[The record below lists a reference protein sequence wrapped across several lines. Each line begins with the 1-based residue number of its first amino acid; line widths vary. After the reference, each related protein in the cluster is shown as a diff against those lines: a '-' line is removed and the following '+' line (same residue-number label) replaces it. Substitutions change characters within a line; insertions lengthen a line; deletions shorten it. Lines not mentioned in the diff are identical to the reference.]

1 MNNIDLS
8 GVESS
13 LDAIANSQG
22 NINSASSFL
31 IAVLTSIV
39 TFIACEL
46 LKYFLFEP
54 HIRYKKVK
62 EKTAYCIRLYYPYYS
77 KPMKITTDNEHTHQA
92 QNYIMAQEEIRRC
105 ATELMSFADLLP
117 NKYLCVVPKK
127 QELYAASNRLSV
139 LSLKTIDSVWK
150 RLENQEKLY
159 WDLYG
164 DEPVDV
170 LVSNIKKS
178 LKISSCNIE
187 EK

>member
-1 MNNIDLS
+1 
-8 GVESS
+8 
-13 LDAIANSQG
+13 
-22 NINSASSFL
+22 
-31 IAVLTSIV
+31 
-39 TFIACEL
+39 
-46 LKYFLFEP
+46 
-54 HIRYKKVK
+54 
-62 EKTAYCIRLYYPYYS
+62 
-77 KPMKITTDNEHTHQA
+77 MKITTDNEHTHQA

-105 ATELMSFADLLP
+105 ASELMSFADLLP

>member
-62 EKTAYCIRLYYPYYS
+62 EKTAYCIRPCLKNRGNCS
-77 KPMKITTDNEHTHQA
+77 NQ
-92 QNYIMAQEEIRRC
+92 QEGNGGKVKER
-105 ATELMSFADLLP
+105 
-117 NKYLCVVPKK
+117 
-127 QELYAASNRLSV
+127 QE
-139 LSLKTIDSVWK
+139 
-150 RLENQEKLY
+150 
-159 WDLYG
+159 
-164 DEPVDV
+164 
-170 LVSNIKKS
+170 
-178 LKISSCNIE
+178 
-187 EK
+187 

>member
-22 NINSASSFL
+22 SISSASSFL

-46 LKYFLFEP
+46 VKHFFFEP
-54 HIRYKKVK
+54 YVHYKKVK

-77 KPMKITTDNEHTHQA
+77 KPMQITNENEHTHQA
-92 QNYIMAQEEIRRC
+92 QNYIMAQEDIRRC
-105 ATELMSFADLLP
+105 ASELMSFADLLP
-117 NKYLCVVPKK
+117 AKYLCVVPKK
-127 QELYAASNRLSV
+127 QELYAASNRLTV

-150 RLENQEKLY
+150 RLGNQEQLY
-159 WDLYG
+159 WNLYG
-164 DEPVDV
+164 DESFDV
-170 LVSNIKKS
+170 LVPNIQKS
-178 LKISSCNIE
+178 LKINSWNVE